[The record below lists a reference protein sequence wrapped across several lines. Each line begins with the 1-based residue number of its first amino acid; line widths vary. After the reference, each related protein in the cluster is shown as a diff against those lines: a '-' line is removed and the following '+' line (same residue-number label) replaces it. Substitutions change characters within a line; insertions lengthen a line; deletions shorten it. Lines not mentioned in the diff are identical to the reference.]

1 MSQYPFDNQKC
12 LANIIMK
19 GYTGYFVDLIKDNLT
34 YTGPYDM
41 MQYIIEGVSFSDID
55 VSI

>member
-1 MSQYPFDNQKC
+1 MLSKYHYERQHS
-12 LANIIMK
+12 L
-19 GYTGYFVDLIKDNLT
+19 GYFVDLIKDNLT